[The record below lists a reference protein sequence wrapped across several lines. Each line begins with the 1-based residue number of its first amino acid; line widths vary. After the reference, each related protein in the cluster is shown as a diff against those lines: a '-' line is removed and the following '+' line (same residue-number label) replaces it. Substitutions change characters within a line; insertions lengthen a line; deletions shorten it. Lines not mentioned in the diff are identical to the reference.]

1 MPSNAEVKRLLL
13 DGYAYMEVVDLA
25 GVSPKVVSDTARSL
39 IDQGHTVRKKTPEQV
54 RKSIMRQMHIGYLG
68 NAMEDLSEE
77 ELEFLMGMSFDTWA
91 DAAVQA
97 IKELYRIKEQPS
109 PD

>member
-1 MPSNAEVKRLLL
+1 MPNNAEVKRLLL

-39 IDQGHTVRKKTPEQV
+39 IDQGYTVRKKTPEQV

-77 ELEFLMGMSFDTWA
+77 ELEFLMGLSFDTWA
-91 DAAVQA
+91 DAAVKA
-97 IKELYRIKEQPS
+97 IKELASLQRRQQT
-109 PD
+109 